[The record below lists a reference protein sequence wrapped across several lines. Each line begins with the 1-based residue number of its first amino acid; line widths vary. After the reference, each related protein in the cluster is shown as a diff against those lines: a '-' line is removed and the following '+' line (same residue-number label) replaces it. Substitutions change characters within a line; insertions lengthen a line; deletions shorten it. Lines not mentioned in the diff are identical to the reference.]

1 MYSESLN
8 SRLDQSRASQGSYN
22 TKDPPSP
29 EPGSQGNP
37 DPREAL
43 SSLSK
48 FVELFHPKAHS
59 LYLCEREHL
68 RVELSTAL
76 NNHKHIA
83 KVAKLKPSSNGWHHE
98 LQVASELMAHC
109 EMRLDSQK

>member
-8 SRLDQSRASQGSYN
+8 LRLDQSRASQGSYN
-22 TKDPPSP
+22 AKDPPSP

-37 DPREAL
+37 DSREAL

-59 LYLCEREHL
+59 LYLCDREHL

-76 NNHKHIA
+76 DNRE
-83 KVAKLKPSSNGWHHE
+83 GG
-98 LQVASELMAHC
+98 
-109 EMRLDSQK
+109 